1 MAEKTILHS
10 GTFIGSDDKKYT
22 VKFYREPYNI
32 YVDFDDS
39 YSPFDNY
46 RPFGC
51 LSSTMNVTIWSTT
64 GTAVI
69 KGITYYDSSY
79 NVSTEQWLSYKLV
92 KTEDIPNSVYK
103 KYTYA
108 FTAPDYKVQFK
119 YSKLGGPVR
128 YARLTVGL
136 EGVDTDTLSYFV
148 NLKQVSYIQAE
159 YHTLGFD
166 ENGGT
171 MTTKVTVYTY
181 DTDITQY
188 ISLFKWSSSVSW
200 ATVTLT
206 GTTTTEEEYSTKI
219 TFTLSVKCDS
229 WTGTTYRY
237 GNVLLN
243 NWGGWVSGWNPLDQV
258 YSGYDLTIS
267 PTSQV
272 LDLTTKYTDDV
283 TTDFSYTTA
292 MDLTY
297 METLYDTAKY
307 SVTNYVWKYTATDG
321 TVYKTL
327 TFPIIGFSKKS
338 SSQMMVEYDY
348 THADTENDINVIDI
362 MTLFV
367 GSVVE
372 DPDFFNDNN
381 TTLEYYY
388 YEDGRQNRT
397 NDRLVAYPVL
407 SNSTNDNIFATENV
421 IEGLSFDCTG
431 GEECIAFACMSDD
444 AYITDPSVD
453 WVYWEQAGSMKI
465 SGSSNYAYVY
475 KIYCNDNTTGA
486 ARTTTLRIALEG
498 GSKSYEFNISQDYHT
513 YGVYVVTDTRDYDS
527 DGKIVDNNPIVI
539 NAAGE
544 DPNTDI
550 VSNGSFYVS
559 YDPYYTLNELHNSWI
574 TLTNTHTEVG
584 VGGLHLTVK
593 YYIVS
598 AAAYEGSR
606 IGAIHFTLT
615 ENGTKVDTTAHP
627 ESSVFVKIQ
636 QG

>member
-22 VKFYREPYNI
+22 VKFYQEPYNV
-32 YVDFDDS
+32 YVDFD
-39 YSPFDNY
+39 DNY

-51 LSSTMNVTIWSTT
+51 LSSTRNVTIWSTT

-69 KGITYYDSSY
+69 KDITYYDSSG
-79 NVSTEQWLSYKLV
+79 NVSTDQWLSYKLV

-119 YSKLGGPVR
+119 YNKYGGPVR
-128 YARLTVGL
+128 YANLTVGL
-136 EGVDTDTLSYFV
+136 EGVDTGTVSDLVEFR
-148 NLKQVSYIQAE
+148 QVSYIGAE
-159 YHTLGFD
+159 CHCLGFD

-171 MTTKVTVYTY
+171 MTTKVTVDTY

-206 GTTTTEEEYSTKI
+206 GTTTTEGESYYSTRI

-243 NWGGWVSGWNPLDQV
+243 NWGGWVSGWNALNQV

-272 LDLTTKYTDDV
+272 LDLTTEYTDGV

-297 METLYDTAKY
+297 MGVLYDTAKY
-307 SVTNYVWKYTATDG
+307 SVTNYAWKYTATDG
-321 TVYKTL
+321 TVYNTAPYYNNPVK
-327 TFPIIGFSKKS
+327 FSKKS
-338 SSQMMVEYDY
+338 SSQMMVEYDCY
-348 THADTENDINVIDI
+348 IDPINVIDI

-372 DPDFFNDNN
+372 DADFYNDNC

-513 YGVYVVTDTRDYDS
+513 YEVFVTTDTFDYDES
-527 DGKIVDNNPIVI
+527 TGKYVNNNPIVI

-544 DPNTDI
+544 DPNTDHLNG
-550 VSNGSFYVS
+550 VSFSVA

-574 TLTNTHTEVG
+574 TLTNTDTEVG
-584 VGGLHLTVK
+584 VDGLHRTVK
-593 YYIVS
+593 YYTVS
-598 AAAYEGSR
+598 AAAYESSR